1 MAFDRTKMRTLRV
14 TLTSLVLVAGILLAA
29 RWGFQ
34 RLAAMK
40 EDPARETPDAVR
52 TAVRVLEA
60 VKRDHREVLGGYGQV
75 EALREAVI
83 SAEIP
88 GIVERVAEELRVGRA
103 LTAGTE
109 LVWLNDEDQRK
120 AVTSAEAALER
131 SQATRTRYQGDTG
144 SLAKLIT
151 EAQEEERVARKELT
165 DLRNL
170 AQTSTSSR
178 KEVNDQVMAVSR
190 IARVVLELQQRLR
203 STEAL
208 LGEVEA
214 EIKVRNAD
222 LLRARKD
229 LTRTVVRAPFDGV
242 VDERSVEK
250 GARVGPGTPL
260 FRLVDPE
267 KVAVAITLGA
277 SSYGEVALGAE
288 VALRLQE
295 EGPVVWR
302 GPIVRRSASV
312 DLQERT
318 FRIYAEVPTGE
329 ATAPLPPGS
338 FVIVEVPSR
347 VHRDVF
353 VVPRDALLDGRLFV
367 VSESVTEP
375 GVGVV
380 DERVPAIRALLSDV
394 ALLEGGVEP
403 GELVVITNLEQMSDE
418 LRVRVVREEAGVSG
432 NGR

>member
-1 MAFDRTKMRTLRV
+1 MAFDRTGMRTLRV

-103 LTAGTE
+103 LTADTE
-109 LVWLNDEDQRK
+109 LVWLNDEDQHK
-120 AVTSAEAALER
+120 AVTSAAAALER
-131 SQATRTRYQGDTG
+131 SQATQTRYQGDTG
-144 SLAKLIT
+144 SLSKLIT
-151 EAQEEERVARKELT
+151 EAQDEERVARKELA

-250 GARVGPGTPL
+250 G
-260 FRLVDPE
+260 
-267 KVAVAITLGA
+267 
-277 SSYGEVALGAE
+277 
-288 VALRLQE
+288 
-295 EGPVVWR
+295 
-302 GPIVRRSASV
+302 
-312 DLQERT
+312 
-318 FRIYAEVPTGE
+318 
-329 ATAPLPPGS
+329 
-338 FVIVEVPSR
+338 
-347 VHRDVF
+347 
-353 VVPRDALLDGRLFV
+353 
-367 VSESVTEP
+367 
-375 GVGVV
+375 
-380 DERVPAIRALLSDV
+380 
-394 ALLEGGVEP
+394 
-403 GELVVITNLEQMSDE
+403 
-418 LRVRVVREEAGVSG
+418 
-432 NGR
+432 